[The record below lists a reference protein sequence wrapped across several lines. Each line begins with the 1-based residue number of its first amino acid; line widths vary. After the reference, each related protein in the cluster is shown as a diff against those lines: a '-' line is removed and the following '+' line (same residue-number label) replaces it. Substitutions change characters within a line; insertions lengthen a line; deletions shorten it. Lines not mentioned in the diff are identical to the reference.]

1 MTARLTCPEGTGGGD
16 VLRIA
21 RGGRAYDVTVPEGVV
36 AGQTFQVQL
45 PAVLTAGVPTL
56 IVAMLICCLLWLY
69 CGFTAAIPSHTFQA
83 QLPAVAAAA
92 EGSAEG
98 SPEGSP
104 AAGEGAR
111 AAAGGTGYG
120 ALMNSNS
127 DPLITCTGV

>member
-1 MTARLTCPEGTGGGD
+1 M
-16 VLRIA
+16 
-21 RGGRAYDVTVPEGVV
+21 
-36 AGQTFQVQL
+36 
-45 PAVLTAGVPTL
+45 
-56 IVAMLICCLLWLY
+56 
-69 CGFTAAIPSHTFQA
+69 AIPSNTFQA

-92 EGSAEG
+92 EGSVEG
-98 SPEGSP
+98 SAEGSP